1 MIQDIVAQQEKHEAF
16 IKKIC
21 ETELVF
27 GLENKVGFATLD
39 SANYEDENGKPMPV
53 MCFWSEENKAQSCAK
68 DKWKSYQPSS
78 IKLASFIEEW
88 CVGIYNEGLL
98 VGTDF
103 DENKIGNELDALE
116 LILEI
121 VDELL
126 SQKKELEF
134 QKFENL
140 ADLEAQIREI
150 TEE

>member
-1 MIQDIVAQQEKHEAF
+1 MIQDIIEQQEKHEAF

-21 ETELVF
+21 KTGLVF

-39 SANYEDENGKPMPV
+39 STNYEDESGKAMPV
-53 MCFWSEENKAQSCAK
+53 MCFWSEKNKAQSCAK

-78 IKLASFIEEW
+78 IKLAEFIEEW

-121 VDELL
+121 VEELQL
-126 SQKKELEF
+126 QGKELEF

-140 ADLEAQIREI
+140 ADLEEQIREI
-150 TEE
+150 ME